1 MARNNTERK
10 TRSALTDVVAREYT
24 IRLHTAVHGKGFKHV
39 GSHTLD
45 MLSIAFPRWPERRRR
60 ATARGRSIFTEL
72 RRSPL
77 PFPPLPLLLHPPLRT
92 DFHICTLMLGTV

>member
-39 GSHTLD
+39 GPL
-45 MLSIAFPRWPERRRR
+45 LSIAFPRWLSFKEKPRER
-60 ATARGRSIFTEL
+60 SEHL
-72 RRSPL
+72 Y
-77 PFPPLPLLLHPPLRT
+77 
-92 DFHICTLMLGTV
+92 

>member
-39 GSHTLD
+39 GR
-45 MLSIAFPRWPERRRR
+45 MLSIAFPRV
-60 ATARGRSIFTEL
+60 AREKA
-72 RRSPL
+72 
-77 PFPPLPLLLHPPLRT
+77 
-92 DFHICTLMLGTV
+92 